1 MANVSLF
8 DVSGGS
14 VCKIAHS
21 TLSVAAAA
29 QTVPAGKD
37 GRMVLRVSN
46 GNETT
51 AVEISLKAGDGP
63 RAVLGDK
70 TLTVNAAQ
78 TAYIALYDTA
88 RFKRFSDG
96 AVAVELRAVGGSAL
110 TLDELANI
118 AIEAAEL

>member
-1 MANVSLF
+1 MTNVSHF

-14 VCKIAHS
+14 VCKLAQS
-21 TLSVAAAA
+21 AVEAASAA

-37 GRMVLRVSN
+37 GRMALRLCNSN
-46 GNETT
+46 AAT
-51 AVEISLKAGDGP
+51 AVEVRLKAGNGP

-70 TLTVNAAQ
+70 AVTVNAAQ

-96 AVAVELRAVGGSAL
+96 AVAVELTAVGGSAL
-110 TLDELANI
+110 TLDELASI
-118 AIEAAEL
+118 AIEAVQL